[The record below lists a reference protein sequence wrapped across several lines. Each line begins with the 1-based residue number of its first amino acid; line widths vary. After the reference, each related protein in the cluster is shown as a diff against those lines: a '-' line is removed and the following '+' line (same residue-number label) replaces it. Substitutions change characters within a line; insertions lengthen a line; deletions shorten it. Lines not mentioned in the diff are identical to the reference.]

1 MIYHRDK
8 LELTPDLIESAVLT
22 LHKAIWPHDVFVV
35 ATNENHIERMERM
48 ESVAKCKFSKPS
60 WIKNI
65 NKNEAVIFTITSGMF
80 RRKNDRAIMAALD
93 YTKGEHEGLTIDVID
108 GPKFSIFYFAI
119 KNKKSKENDEPE
131 TLETTDENK

>member
-8 LELTPDLIESAVLT
+8 LEFTPDLIESAVLT
-22 LHKAIWPHDVFVV
+22 LHKAVWPYDVFMI
-35 ATNENHIERMERM
+35 ATNETHVERMETM

-65 NKNEAVIFTITSGMF
+65 NKNEGVIFTITSGMF
-80 RRKNDRAIMAALD
+80 RRKKDRAIIAALD
-93 YTKGEHEGLTIDVID
+93 YTKVENEGLTIDVID

-131 TLETTDENK
+131 TFEITDENK